1 MTNRDER
8 GRFAEGSA
16 VGDHQAS
23 QSKNA
28 GRGPVVEAH
37 AGQPSVGT
45 AHPTPPNNRG
55 VTTAVRERQKLLADA
70 DARTYSRPRATGRID
85 RLREG

>member
-1 MTNRDER
+1 MGQSRDER

-16 VGDHQAS
+16 TGDHQAS
-23 QSKNA
+23 QSKSA

-55 VTTAVRERQKLLADA
+55 LTRAAQERNALRGQADR
-70 DARTYSRPRATGRID
+70 RTYGRARSIYHG
-85 RLREG
+85 